1 MLEKIFLCSLI
12 IGLFVSGFLY
22 GQMYTNMRPGKTIIF
37 KEECIIKKPSKQSD
51 VYVTRL

>member
-1 MLEKIFLCSLI
+1 MKYILVT
-12 IGLFVSGFLY
+12 LFVFFAAGFLY

-37 KEECIIKKPSKQSD
+37 KEECIIKKPSKQAD